1 MMDKNNQNN
10 LKHVFSNNKRYLDDI
25 LVLNC
30 KEFIDIS
37 KNIYPS
43 ELILEPSHGAGLEDH
58 FLDLNINI
66 SDNNKLSFKMYN
78 KTDDLDFEVTNF
90 PFPESNIHSNIT
102 YSAFFSQLLRYARIC
117 SNYIDFKN
125 RCKILSQKFILTG
138 FSANKLTWQFKK
150 FSFRY
155 NELLNK
161 YQKNFLEILREIFG

>member
-1 MMDKNNQNN
+1 M
-10 LKHVFSNNKRYLDDI
+10 
-25 LVLNC
+25 VLNC
-30 KEFIDIS
+30 KDFIDIS

-43 ELILEPSHGAGLEDH
+43 ELILEPSHGAGNEDH

-66 SDNNKLSFKMYN
+66 CDNNKLSFKMYN
-78 KTDDLDFEVTNF
+78 KTDDFDSEVISF

-125 RCKILSQKFILTG
+125 RCKILSQKLISRG

-150 FSFRY
+150 
-155 NELLNK
+155 
-161 YQKNFLEILREIFG
+161 I

>member
-1 MMDKNNQNN
+1 MMNKNNSNN
-10 LKHVFSNNKRYLDDI
+10 LKHVLSNNKRYLDDI

-30 KEFIDIS
+30 KDFIDIS

-43 ELILEPSHGAGLEDH
+43 ELTLEPSHGTGLEDH

-66 SDNNKLSFKMYN
+66 SDKNKLSFKLYN
-78 KTDDLDFEVTNF
+78 KTDDFEVINF
-90 PFPESNIHSNIT
+90 PFPEINIQSNIT

-125 RCKILSQKFILTG
+125 RCEILSQKLILRG

-150 FSFRY
+150 FSFHY
-155 NELLNK
+155 NKLLNK
-161 YQKNFLEILREIFG
+161 YQKKIIWK